1 LLNSCSLWL
10 GCRTLCGSDADNTDM
25 LILKC
30 GSDAEHLTLVN
41 LEMWFGCRTF
51 LENYGSDAELQFYTT
66 H

>member
-1 LLNSCSLWL
+1 
-10 GCRTLCGSDADNTDM
+10 M